1 MLIGLG
7 ERRALVCLSGL
18 LERGEQITS
27 LRKTN
32 EKMGASD
39 QKWSSQ
45 VFEREIDLGGS
56 HQEWNVGRHFE
67 GG

>member
-18 LERGEQITS
+18 LETRGEQITS
-27 LRKTN
+27 LGKTN

-45 VFEREIDLGGS
+45 VFERDRLGWFS
-56 HQEWNVGRHFE
+56 SRMECWTTF
-67 GG
+67 